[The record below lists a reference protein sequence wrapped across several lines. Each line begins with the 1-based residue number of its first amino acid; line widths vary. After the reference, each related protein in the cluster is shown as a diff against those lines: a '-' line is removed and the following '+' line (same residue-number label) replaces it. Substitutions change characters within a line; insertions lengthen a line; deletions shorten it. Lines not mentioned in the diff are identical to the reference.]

1 MASYRHIR
9 SCVAQ
14 RDDMPKIDHMRLAS
28 ALIPA
33 VLQAGA
39 IEMHYYREGCAIET
53 KGDQSVVTVADRE
66 AEAVL
71 IAAIEAAAPG
81 VPIIAEEAVAAGRV
95 PAIGDLFFLVD
106 PLDGTR
112 EFVEQRGEFTVNI
125 ALIENGNPVF
135 GIVYGPATEELY
147 ITTGLDTAAM
157 TRIPPTATS
166 VAISDLSPIR
176 TRVPDPAGLVAMASR
191 SHSNPETET
200 FLARFRVAARTS
212 VGSSLKF
219 CAIARGAADL
229 YPRLSPTMEW
239 DTAAG
244 HAILRAA
251 GGAVTTLDGRPLRYG
266 NLANSLRNPHFVAW
280 GTRTPIAQ
288 TT

>member
-1 MASYRHIR
+1 
-9 SCVAQ
+9 
-14 RDDMPKIDHMRLAS
+14 MPKIDHIRLAS
-28 ALIPA
+28 ALLPA

-39 IEMHYYREGCAIET
+39 IEMRYYREGCAVET

-66 AEAVL
+66 AENVL
-71 IAAIEAAAPG
+71 VAAIEAAAPDI
-81 VPIIAEEAVAAGRV
+81 PIIAEEAVSAGRV
-95 PAIGDLFFLVD
+95 PAIGDCFFLVD

-112 EFVEQRGEFTVNI
+112 EFVDKRGEFTVNI
-125 ALIENGNPVF
+125 ALIQNGDPIF
-135 GIVYGPATEELY
+135 GIVYGPVTEELY
-147 ITTGLDTAAM
+147 VTTGQDTAAM
-157 TRIPPTATS
+157 TRIAAMATT
-166 VAISDLSPIR
+166 VAVSDLTAIR
-176 TRVPDPAGLVAMASR
+176 TRTPDPAGLVAMASR

-229 YPRLSPTMEW
+229 YPRLSATMEW

-251 GGAVTTLDGRPLRYG
+251 GGSVTTLDGAPLRYG
-266 NLANSLRNPHFVAW
+266 NITNGLRNPHFVAW
-280 GTRTPIAQ
+280 GTRTPIAP
-288 TT
+288 TL